1 MLDPAA
7 IAAIE
12 DLELSARLVVEGF
25 RTGQHRSPLHG
36 FSAEFSQ
43 YRQYRPGDD
52 LKHLDWKALARTDRL
67 YTRQFRETTNMS
79 VMLVI
84 DTSASMDYPRGG
96 GVTKFQY
103 ARVIAAALA
112 YLIVTQGDAVGLM
125 TIDGGRL
132 SYLPARGGRVH
143 LRALIARLGQLTP
156 SGTWRPAEA
165 ITRGADLLKRRGV
178 IIALSDFYDDEAE
191 TARALRRV
199 ARRGHDAA
207 MLQVISRDE
216 LAFPFDDDV
225 EFEDAESGERR
236 LVSAATVAREYRAG
250 VADFLAHC
258 RSEAKRDGVDYAL
271 FPTDIAPDRALRS
284 YLIKR

>member
-12 DLELSARLVVEGF
+12 DLELSARLIVEGF

-67 YTRQFRETTNMS
+67 YTRQFRETTNMA
-79 VMLVI
+79 VMLVV

-96 GVTKFQY
+96 VSKFQY
-103 ARVIAAALA
+103 ARVVASALA

-143 LRALIARLGQLTP
+143 LRALIARLGQLKA
-156 SGTWRPAEA
+156 SGTWRPADA
-165 ITRGADLLKRRGV
+165 ITRGAELLKRRGV
-178 IIALSDFYDDEAE
+178 VIALSDFYDDEAE

-199 ARRGHDAA
+199 ARRGHDAT

-216 LAFPFDDDV
+216 IAFPFDDDV

-236 LVSAATVAREYRAG
+236 LVSAATVARDYRAG
-250 VADFLAHC
+250 VADFLERC

-271 FPTDIAPDRALRS
+271 FTTDVAPERALRS

>member
-67 YTRQFRETTNMS
+67 YTRQFRETTNMA

-84 DTSASMDYPRGG
+84 DTSASMDYPRQ
-96 GVTKFQY
+96 GVSKFQY
-103 ARVIAAALA
+103 ARVVASALA

-132 SYLPARGGRVH
+132 SYLPARGGRLH
-143 LRALIARLGQLTP
+143 LRALIARLGQLKAA
-156 SGTWRPAEA
+156 GTWRPAEA
-165 ITRGADLLKRRGV
+165 IARGAELLKRRGV
-178 IIALSDFYDDEAE
+178 VIALSDFYDDEAE
-191 TARALRRV
+191 TSRALRRV

-216 LAFPFDDDV
+216 IAFPFDDDV

-236 LVSAATVAREYRAG
+236 LVSAATIAREYRAG
-250 VADFLAHC
+250 IGDFLERC
-258 RSEAKRDGVDYAL
+258 RTEAKRDGVDYAL
-271 FPTDIAPDRALRS
+271 FPTDVAPERALRS